1 LVRRPADRR
10 AEMTCFRY
18 RKEAMMRTIR
28 RLAVVVLAVLAPA
41 ALTSAAQAAPTWRCE
56 ATAVSTSLAG
66 FPSVNPVTSD
76 ERPCV
81 SNATGLDNLP
91 APLGLPLNFL
101 RAQTTSATTLA
112 SPAGAIPADQGVG
125 AIGRIENLALGVP
138 GTPLTL
144 GVRVANAQATGVCI
158 SGQPLLSGT
167 SEVLGLTLGGQEL
180 PLDQIAQQLA
190 AALAPLGQVLDLKV
204 DQQLST
210 AGSLTVRA
218 LHLRVLPATG
228 GAPVL
233 DVIAGEA
240 QVGFDDVVCDRDA
253 QLGGNQRATPG
264 SGRLTVVANGTR
276 GGTCAKLRMY
286 FAANKKSSYVGRY
299 GRRAVVRGRLVNCR
313 GKSIVRARIDV
324 VHVVKGKRQLVKT
337 GLRSR
342 AGGKV
347 TLILPRNLKTR
358 AIRFEYRGNLLS
370 SKVTTRKTLRLAVR
384 SRHGRILR

>member
-1 LVRRPADRR
+1 
-10 AEMTCFRY
+10 
-18 RKEAMMRTIR
+18 MRSMS
-28 RLAVVVLAVLAPA
+28 RLGVVLAAVLAPA
-41 ALTSAAQAAPTWRCE
+41 GLASAAQATPAWRCE
-56 ATAVSTSLAG
+56 ATAVSASLAG
-66 FPSVNPVTSD
+66 YPSVNPVTSN

-91 APLGLPLNFL
+91 APLGLPQDFL

-138 GTPLTL
+138 GTSLTL
-144 GVRVANAQATGVCI
+144 SVRVANAQATGVCI
-158 SGQPLLSGT
+158 AGQPLLSGT
-167 SEVLGLTLGGQEL
+167 SEVVGLSLGGQEL

-190 AALAPLGQVLDLKV
+190 AALAPLGQVADLKV
-204 DQQLST
+204 DEQLRS
-210 AGSLTVRA
+210 AGSLTERA
-218 LHLRVLPATG
+218 LHLRILPAVG

-240 QVGFDDVVCDRDA
+240 QVGFADVVCDRSA
-253 QLGGNQRATPG
+253 QLGLRAAPG
-264 SGRLTVVANGTR
+264 SGPLTVVANGTR

-286 FAANKKSSYVGRY
+286 FAANKKSSYVSRY

-324 VHVVKGKRQLVKT
+324 VHIVKGKRHLVKT

-358 AIRFEYRGNLLS
+358 SLRFEYRGNLLS
-370 SKVTTRKTLRLAVR
+370 SKVTTRKTLRLTVR

>member
-1 LVRRPADRR
+1 
-10 AEMTCFRY
+10 
-18 RKEAMMRTIR
+18 MRSMS
-28 RLAVVVLAVLAPA
+28 RLGVVLAAVLAPA
-41 ALTSAAQAAPTWRCE
+41 GLASAAQATPAWRCE
-56 ATAVSTSLAG
+56 ATAVSASLAG
-66 FPSVNPVTSD
+66 YPSVNPVTSN

-91 APLGLPLNFL
+91 APLGLPQDFL

-138 GTPLTL
+138 GTSLTL
-144 GVRVANAQATGVCI
+144 SVRVANAQATGVCI
-158 SGQPLLSGT
+158 AGQPLLSGT
-167 SEVLGLTLGGQEL
+167 SEVVGLSLGGQEL

-190 AALAPLGQVLDLKV
+190 AALAPLGQVADLKV
-204 DQQLST
+204 DEQLRS
-210 AGSLTVRA
+210 AGSLTERA
-218 LHLRVLPATG
+218 LHLRILPAVG

-240 QVGFDDVVCDRDA
+240 QVGFADVVCDRSA
-253 QLGGNQRATPG
+253 QLGLRAAPG
-264 SGRLTVVANGTR
+264 SGPLTVVANGTR

-286 FAANKKSSYVGRY
+286 FAANKKSSYVSRY

-324 VHVVKGKRQLVKT
+324 VHIVKGKRHLVKT

-358 AIRFEYRGNLLS
+358 SLGFEYRGNLLS
-370 SKVTTRKTLRLAVR
+370 SKVTTRKTLRLTVR